1 MDQPADSLLPVGGGT
16 VLRDKREAGL
26 QLLVFSDKV
35 SPPSLGFLAGY
46 GYTPFTLS
54 CVTVVQRSRHLC
66 CPSAGAVPAED
77 CVSAALVV
85 LQVVLLYY

>member
-1 MDQPADSLLPVGGGT
+1 MDQPAASLLPVGGGT

-46 GYTPFTLS
+46 GYTHFTLS
-54 CVTVVQRSRHLC
+54 RVTVVQQSRHLC
-66 CPSAGAVPAED
+66 RCCTTDGSRM
-77 CVSAALVV
+77 SR
-85 LQVVLLYY
+85 